1 MDVYSTLVISGG
13 GINGIAAIG
22 CIAAFQDHGVLNGVH
37 TVIGTSV
44 GSFVG
49 ALFCMGLDM
58 RLVFKKW
65 YGTSYQKRIGL
76 ESVDVSRF
84 MSDFGLDGGEGLD
97 ALIGMFVPPDLT
109 FDALRRA
116 HGRRLLVHTTCLTD
130 GKGEVFGPDTHPSMS
145 VAKAIRMSCSIP
157 LMFCAV
163 KHDDKIYV
171 DGGVTDNFPMENPD
185 AKPPVLGISLESSMN
200 KMIPGTPIKTLD
212 AYFGAIVKTAM
223 GGGSSEKRK
232 CPPRSHVVT
241 IRSNIPGSSI
251 FTATNDQL
259 LHLYN
264 LGHRGG
270 LGHIKKV
277 T

>member
-1 MDVYSTLVISGG
+1 MLYSTLVISGG

-22 CIAAFQDHGVLNGVH
+22 CIAALQDHGALNRVH
-37 TVIGTSV
+37 TVVGTSV

-49 ALFCMGLDM
+49 ALFCMDLDM
-58 RLVFKKW
+58 RLVFKTW
-65 YGTSYQKRIGL
+65 YGTSYKKRVGL

-84 MSDFGLDGGEGLD
+84 MTEFGLDGGEGLD

-109 FDALRRA
+109 FDALRRM
-116 HGRRLLVHTTCLTD
+116 HGRRLLVQTTCLTD
-130 GKGEVFGPDTHPSMS
+130 GAGEVFGPDTHPSMP

-171 DGGVTDNFPMENPD
+171 DGGVANNFPIEL
-185 AKPPVLGISLESSMN
+185 ASTPPVLGISLEGPMTSAGPM
-200 KMIPGTPIKTLD
+200 TPVIIETLE
-212 AYFGAIVKTAM
+212 AYLGALVKTIM
-223 GGGSSEKRK
+223 GSFKKNTTGN
-232 CPPRSHVVT
+232 HIIT
-241 IRSNIPGSSI
+241 IRSKVPSSSI

-259 LHLYN
+259 LYLYN

-277 T
+277 V